1 MLAVLL
7 LLFVISL
14 LLNFMVMFLASFQLF
29 LFDRPLESESHT
41 NSAVQSVIS
50 LVSSLLQAGFG
61 LFDSKLLLSTAAPA
75 RQMVMPMVKIVS

>member
-29 LFDRPLESESHT
+29 LFDRPRDESHT
-41 NSAVQSVIS
+41 NSAVQYNLCIS

-61 LFDSKLLLSTAAPA
+61 FDSKLLLSTAAPA